1 MTQDLENRD
10 NTRIDFFAFLKV
22 IDLKYGNI
30 HKARMFNFSK
40 DGIYF
45 ESDSLLNTGTLVF
58 IIVED
63 SPFASTYGILKYYRA
78 LVIWRKKLK
87 GSVLDYGYGIQFK
100 SLAEIQELNTKK
112 ILKERD
118 LRNHRRKSFIRSL
131 RVATRNGLIKGT
143 AKNISPTGLF
153 IATNNIPEVG
163 QILKVALPLKKGKEA
178 KITSR
183 VIWSNNE
190 GVGVKFLRID

>member
-1 MTQDLENRD
+1 MTTDLENREND
-10 NTRIDFFAFLKV
+10 RIEFFAFLKV
-22 IDLKYGNI
+22 IELKYGNI

-163 QILKVALPLKKGKEA
+163 QI
-178 KITSR
+178 
-183 VIWSNNE
+183 
-190 GVGVKFLRID
+190 

>member
-1 MTQDLENRD
+1 VTQDLENRD

-30 HKARMFNFSK
+30 HKGRMFNFSK

-58 IIVED
+58 LIVED

-131 RVATRNGLIKGT
+131 RVATRNGIIKGT

-153 IATNNIPEVG
+153 IATKNIPEVG

-178 KITSR
+178 KITGR
-183 VIWSNNE
+183 VIWSNSE

>member
-1 MTQDLENRD
+1 VTQDLENRD

-30 HKARMFNFSK
+30 HKGRMFNFSK

-58 IIVED
+58 LIVED

-118 LRNHRRKSFIRSL
+118 LRNHRRNSFIRSL
-131 RVATRNGLIKGT
+131 RVATRNGIIKGT

-153 IATNNIPEVG
+153 IATKNIPEVG

-178 KITSR
+178 KITGR
-183 VIWSNNE
+183 VIWSNSE